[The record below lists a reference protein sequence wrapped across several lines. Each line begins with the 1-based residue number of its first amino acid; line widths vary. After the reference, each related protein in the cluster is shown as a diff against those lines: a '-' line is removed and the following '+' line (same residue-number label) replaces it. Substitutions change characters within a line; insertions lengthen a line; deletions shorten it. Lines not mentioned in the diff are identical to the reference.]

1 MREGALVSELSRR
14 AFLIRSSVGAAA
26 VAVGSAIPGLP
37 SLLGTAADD
46 SPAAA
51 DDAASTAATDSPSL
65 GQPLIAHVTD
75 LQSGEMSLFMGEREF
90 TVTDPGLANRLFG
103 AAK

>member
-1 MREGALVSELSRR
+1 VSELSRR

-37 SLLGTAADD
+37 SLLG
-46 SPAAA
+46 PAEEDAPGA
-51 DDAASTAATDSPSL
+51 DDAASSAIADTPSA

>member
-1 MREGALVSELSRR
+1 VSELSRR

-37 SLLGTAADD
+37 SLLGTAEEDA
-46 SPAAA
+46 PGT
-51 DDAASTAATDSPSL
+51 DDAASSAIADTPSAS
-65 GQPLIAHVTD
+65 QPLIAHVTD
-75 LQSGEMSLFMGEREF
+75 LQSGEMSLFVGEREF

>member
-1 MREGALVSELSRR
+1 MSEGAPVSELSRR

-26 VAVGSAIPGLP
+26 VAVGSAVPGLP
-37 SLLGTAADD
+37 NLLGSAADD
-46 SPAAA
+46 TPAA
-51 DDAASTAATDSPSL
+51 DDAATAVSSEAPSA

-75 LQSGEMSLFMGEREF
+75 LQSGQMSLFMGEREF
-90 TVTDPGLANRLFG
+90 TLTDPTLANRLFG

>member
-1 MREGALVSELSRR
+1 MSEFSRR

-37 SLLGTAADD
+37 SLLGTAEEDA
-46 SPAAA
+46 PGA
-51 DDAASTAATDSPSL
+51 DDAASSTVADAPSAS
-65 GQPLIAHVTD
+65 QPLIAHVTD

-90 TVTDPGLANRLFG
+90 TVSDPGAG
-103 AAK
+103 